1 MNELQIFHNE
11 TFGEVRTI
19 TRDGEPWFVAADV
32 CAYFGVTN
40 RNRLMQQL
48 DEDEKG
54 GTQMNTPGGMQTV
67 TIVNEAGLY
76 SLLFA
81 MQPTKARGVTD
92 EYIEQRC
99 EQLRAFKRWITHEV
113 IPSIRRNGGYI
124 AGQDSLSDD
133 ELIARALVVA
143 QNKIRDRDNLI
154 AKQEQIIGELTPRAN
169 YCKMILDNHGLVSIT
184 QIAKDYGM
192 SGSKMNRLLAERGIQ
207 YKQSGQ
213 WLLYS
218 KHHDKGWTHSKTIN
232 ITRSDGSPDI
242 VMETKWTQLGRL
254 AIYELLKADGIL
266 PIIERESA

>member
-1 MNELQIFHNE
+1 MNELQIFHND
-11 TFGEVRTI
+11 TFGEIRTI

-32 CAYFGVTN
+32 CKALEIDPTATRRLDDDEKAALRLTQTSSNGVTQD
-40 RNRLMQQL
+40 R
-48 DEDEKG
+48 EC
-54 GTQMNTPGGMQTV
+54 
-67 TIVNEAGLY
+67 TIVNEPGLY
-76 SLLFA
+76 TLVLGSRKKEA
-81 MQPTKARGVTD
+81 
-92 EYIEQRC
+92 
-99 EQLRAFKRWITHEV
+99 RAFKRRITHEV

-192 SGSKMNRLLAERGIQ
+192 SGNKMNRLLAERGIQ
-207 YKQSGQ
+207 YKQSKQ

-218 KHHDKGWTHSKTIN
+218 AHHGKGWTHSKTIN

-266 PIIERESA
+266 PVIERETA

>member
-1 MNELQIFHNE
+1 MNEIQIFHND

-32 CAYFGVTN
+32 CKALEIGIPSQAIS
-40 RNRLMQQL
+40 RL
-48 DEDEKG
+48 DEDEKYTTLISNESAASG
-54 GTQMNTPGGMQTV
+54 KSSLSF
-67 TIVNEAGLY
+67 VNEPGLY
-76 SLLFA
+76 TLVLGSRKPEA
-81 MQPTKARGVTD
+81 
-92 EYIEQRC
+92 
-99 EQLRAFKRWITHEV
+99 RAFKRWITHDV

-154 AKQEQIIGELTPRAN
+154 AKQQQIIGELTPRAR
-169 YCKMILDNHGLVSIT
+169 YCQTILDNHGLVSIT

-192 SGSKMNRLLAERGIQ
+192 SGSKMNKLLAERGIQ
-207 YKQSGQ
+207 YKQSNQ

-218 KHHDKGWTHSKTIN
+218 AHHNKGWTHSKTIN
-232 ITRSDGSPDI
+232 ITRSDGRPDI

-266 PIIERESA
+266 PIIERDSA